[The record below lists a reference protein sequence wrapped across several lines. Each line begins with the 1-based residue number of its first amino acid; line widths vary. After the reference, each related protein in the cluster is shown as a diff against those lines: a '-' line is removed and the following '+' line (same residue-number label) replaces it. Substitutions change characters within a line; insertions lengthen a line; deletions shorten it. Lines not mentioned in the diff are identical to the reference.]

1 MIYRWRWLCLILIL
15 LAGLGAL
22 IYRMADLSVMNRS
35 FLMKQGDSR
44 TLRVVDIPAYRGMI
58 LDRNGT
64 PLAASTPV
72 DSAWINPQLFK
83 ASNAQLT
90 QLARLTDLSTL
101 EIKEKIKRN
110 TDREFVYLARGL
122 PPENAEQI
130 KSLKIP
136 GIFFQREYRRYYPQ
150 GEVTAHVI
158 GLTNVDDQGQ
168 EGLELAY
175 NKWLRGIPGKRQV
188 MKDRFGQTVANLDVL
203 REPAQGRDLTLSLDS
218 RIQFLAYKTLLETVP
233 KYNAVWGSI
242 VVLDVQSGEVL
253 AMVNYPSYNP
263 NDRSLAHD
271 SNFRNRAVT
280 DLFEPGS
287 TMKAFS
293 IANAIA
299 SGKYTPNSIIDTRPG
314 RIEIGGKIIHD
325 DGNWG
330 LMSVTQILQK
340 SSNVGVA
347 KMSLSLPPDHLWTL
361 LKSVGFGE
369 RTDSGFPGEASGV
382 LVRSRIRRPI
392 DYAHLAFGYGVSVT
406 TLQLSQ
412 AYAIIATGGIK
423 RPISFA
429 KLDHAPPEQRVM
441 DPNLAHTML
450 GLLQAVAQGGTG
462 RLAQIPGYQIGGKT
476 GTAYIAGPHGYQTT
490 HYESS
495 FIGVAPLSHPRLL
508 VAIVLHDVHGGAHFG
523 AEVAAPAFAKVMQGA
538 LHFMNVPADNLLPQ
552 PQFSQSG
559 ENVEL
564 PAPKVSQLSSKK
576 KD

>member
-22 IYRMADLSVMNRS
+22 IWRMADLSVMNRS

-64 PLAASTPV
+64 ALAVSTPV
-72 DSAWINPQLFK
+72 DSVWMNPEIFN
-83 ASNAQLT
+83 ANNAQLK
-90 QLARLTDLSTL
+90 QLAKLTDLTPA
-101 EIKEKIKRN
+101 EIREKVKRN
-110 TDREFVYLARGL
+110 SDREFVYLVRGL

-188 MKDRFGQTVANLDVL
+188 IKDRFGQTVTNLDVL
-203 REPAQGRDLTLSLDS
+203 REPAQGHDLTLSLDS

-233 KYNAVWGSI
+233 KYNAVWGSV
-242 VVLDVQSGEVL
+242 VVLDVETGEVL
-253 AMVNYPSYNP
+253 AMVNFPSYNP

-287 TMKAFS
+287 TIKAFS
-293 IANAIA
+293 IANALA
-299 SGKYTPNSIIDTRPG
+299 SGKYHPNSIIDTRPG
-314 RIEIGGKIIHD
+314 RIEIGGKTIHD

-347 KMSLSLPPDHLWTL
+347 KMSLSLPPDHLWSL

-392 DYAHLAFGYGVSVT
+392 DYAHLAFGYGISVT

-412 AYAIIATGGIK
+412 AYAIIAAGGIK

-429 KLDHAPPEQRVM
+429 KLDQPPKEQQVVM
-441 DPNLAHTML
+441 DPGLAHTMQN
-450 GLLQAVAQGGTG
+450 LLQAVAQGGTG

-476 GTAYIAGPHGYQTT
+476 GTAYIAGPHGYQTN

-495 FIGVAPLSHPRLL
+495 FIGMAPMSHPRLL
-508 VAIVLHDVHGGAHFG
+508 VALVLHDVHGGAHFG
-523 AEVAAPAFAKVMQGA
+523 AEVAAPAFAKIMQGS
-538 LHFMNVPADNLLPQ
+538 LHFMNIAPDNLLPQ
-552 PQFSQSG
+552 PQFSQVQT
-559 ENVEL
+559 NVEL
-564 PAPKVSQLSSKK
+564 PKP
-576 KD
+576 